1 MNKKLIRRSVSIPVY
16 LDEKIDLLKK
26 QFSYRSKTDLII
38 ELLELGIIKFNEND
52 ELLNNMR
59 QVINKVDYLLKKLD
73 EEL

>member
-38 ELLELGIIKFNEND
+38 ELLELGIIKFNEDDKLKENMKNLVIKV
-52 ELLNNMR
+52 EMLLR
-59 QVINKVDYLLKKLD
+59 KLD
-73 EEL
+73 DK